1 MEGVN
6 KANWNVQ
13 TSLWARWAFLLSF
26 IPLLIIVLLIYC
38 AHGNQDGD
46 LSSPYAV
53 AVELTDF
60 SSAEAIPPALSHPER
75 WLLAVVIA
83 SLVGAWHWYHGDSQ
97 MRKHPGSIAG
107 NGHPFTLAVS
117 APFRTFGS
125 RGKKDRRWS
134 HFGPFSCVRPSRRQQ
149 HGPGSSSGATCRGL
163 GGYKI
168 HRYQVAR
175 NGTVWIWHFG
185 KRGKA

>member
-1 MEGVN
+1 MEGAN

-38 AHGNQDGD
+38 AHGNQDGE

-83 SLVGAWHWYHGDSQ
+83 SLVGAWHWYHGDLQ

-107 NGHPFTLAVS
+107 NGHPFTPAVS

-125 RGKKDRRWS
+125 RGKKDRHGLLFWPVPGHGR
-134 HFGPFSCVRPSRRQQ
+134 GPCQPSQAARSGEFLRRQL
-149 HGPGSSSGATCRGL
+149 PWPWRA
-163 GGYKI
+163 
-168 HRYQVAR
+168 
-175 NGTVWIWHFG
+175 
-185 KRGKA
+185 